1 MRGEQTKEEGKSQ
14 WMNMGEENPEPEA
27 ELENSLKGLKV
38 SHEETHIDEAHYD
51 PE

>member
-1 MRGEQTKEEGKSQ
+1 
-14 WMNMGEENPEPEA
+14 MNVGEENPEPEA

-51 PE
+51 PEYIFALLNSAKKPA